1 MNEIEELIL
10 EALREV
16 IIEKGLVDTGKLL
29 NSISVE
35 INNYNIDIIAED
47 YFKFLDEK
55 HNITNDL
62 LNSSKYQTAVD
73 MLVEHLIKEQLK
85 EIEDGIN

>member
-29 NSISVE
+29 NSIRVE